1 MAVRRA
7 SIAVVLWLCH
17 GYAGALLYE
26 LAAGVPPFGGG
37 AAPPTVG
44 ARAVPPQL
52 LLPLVPVARCSAELH
67 DLLDALLDKQAGLRP
82 TWAQLREHPFW
93 KVRVEAEPIPPQPA
107 YEAWLQAHPT
117 SSSSP
122 IAAAAAAAAAATPA
136 ASTPGTATTADEGW
150 CGNAGASGTPL
161 ARTAPTPARAAR
173 IAAREARRGTPAR
186 PATAGGAGSAAV
198 AQRCRGAAVQNGA
211 CTTPAP
217 PPAVPAAAAAATV
230 EHAHT
235 HAHAE
240 EAATAAAARGGAPE
254 AAVPRR
260 GPPTPSSS
268 DALTRAHGGGGRR
281 VGIGGGGGGGGGGEC
296 SGEGDEGGGDVS
308 GSAAVS
314 AASAPL
320 SPSFLPRALNETFA
334 ALDETSPA
342 AAAVVASAAATAG
355 ASDAASDAATRAADD
370 AAADGAAAA
379 AAAAAVAT
387 AAAAVAAADAASAA
401 AQPATMEAIGR
412 CALHPRETAPKPLSH
427 TVAASVIY
435 GYRLV
440 FHPHEIALKPLVHNA
455 AIERPEPL
463 GNYEARALLRPAAL
477 PALPALPTLVALPAL
492 PTFHSATLRPCPQP
506 HPPLSP
512 TPPPLQ
518 ARALPFKPHTAA
530 ELLALP
536 PPQLEAFL
544 GVLYKSVGGTTAAAE
559 KCNTLL
565 FIESLAP
572 EPRLAATLLNS
583 SFTPL
588 WLSLLRTA
596 SLASLRL
603 RLVSVLALLLRHT
616 TFVGADLAR
625 GELLRGLTDALKDR
639 SEKVRRRVMAALG
652 ELLFYIAV
660 RQQQAR
666 RPQQQQQQQEHDGA
680 PEAAAAAAAAA
691 AADDDDSGWG
701 SPWAVPR
708 ETVAALT
715 SRLGGAEDAV
725 VRHYALKAVENV
737 LLGAAEA
744 TEGGLP
750 AAFAQQAV
758 LADALHLA
766 AGGTPTG
773 STPPSEAVRITAAGM
788 CAQLLRLR
796 PGLSVAVLQEGRLA
810 AILSSVRDGTPRLA
824 QALGSVLVVA
834 LCDVAARRE
843 LRAAPPLAQQR
854 ALLRAATSLLG
865 RPQPLLRAKGC
876 LAAALLGSLGLPWLH
891 QAAELKLLP
900 ALASAAAAADAGV
913 RVEGGGQQAWAFL
926 QQVVYAVVP
935 CLAALRVPLLRAAA
949 AAAAAAAPLPPTV
962 AASNSSSALTT
973 ASAIADANADCDT
986 ASASSLSTALLP
998 ESIAPSASAS
1008 ASPSPSPV
1016 APLSTLRLLRALC
1029 TCAPLRVSCADG
1041 VLLHGCVAL
1050 LHKCAPAAARGEP
1063 GGERCAALLLE
1074 LLDLALQAGVE
1085 GCGEGVGGS
1094 DGGRGGEG
1102 GSECS
1107 LGCEGSGESSECG
1120 GGGAAGRIPR
1130 NAAPLAP
1137 PAGMLP
1143 PLCALLGAP
1152 DGALRC
1158 SAWRHV
1164 HALLACGDTGLLLD
1178 QLSLSPPRGGA
1189 GGSGGSGAEA
1199 EAEQLAAVVRAH
1211 LLPQYTSLLRLR
1223 PQQQPQQAA
1232 APAAAAEV
1240 HMGLLLLARLL
1251 GSGLPGILDACDELG
1266 LLPLLPPLLL
1276 ASTERAEP
1284 AQPYTLPLL
1293 RSICAR
1299 PAALLPAGLA
1309 PLLLQQ
1315 LQRLPPAEPAAAEPL
1330 LEALYLV
1337 LYFVRSATQHA
1348 RAQSHPPSELGGS
1361 TSAAGDGDVGGDV
1374 GDGADDS
1381 GDGVGGG
1388 DGGDAEL
1395 LTHVTPLLATVPL
1408 LLPMLLAP
1416 EARLAD
1422 KVGRARAPT
1431 AEPSPPAPPH
1441 HHHHHTH
1448 IHTHTPLHTNRHH
1461 RHQAS
1466 HVLALLAQLLGGAA
1480 PRRACRALLSGD
1492 APAALLLVLAARDR
1506 EPVRRR
1512 ALGALRWLQLGDRVE
1527 FHAALAAS
1535 PELQAVFQ
1543 RECSARS

>member
-1 MAVRRA
+1 M
-7 SIAVVLWLCH
+7 
-17 GYAGALLYE
+17 
-26 LAAGVPPFGGG
+26 
-37 AAPPTVG
+37 
-44 ARAVPPQL
+44 
-52 LLPLVPVARCSAELH
+52 
-67 DLLDALLDKQAGLRP
+67 D
-82 TWAQLREHPFW
+82 
-93 KVRVEAEPIPPQPA
+93 
-107 YEAWLQAHPT
+107 
-117 SSSSP
+117 
-122 IAAAAAAAAAATPA
+122 
-136 ASTPGTATTADEGW
+136 
-150 CGNAGASGTPL
+150 
-161 ARTAPTPARAAR
+161 
-173 IAAREARRGTPAR
+173 
-186 PATAGGAGSAAV
+186 
-198 AQRCRGAAVQNGA
+198 
-211 CTTPAP
+211 
-217 PPAVPAAAAAATV
+217 
-230 EHAHT
+230 
-235 HAHAE
+235 
-240 EAATAAAARGGAPE
+240 
-254 AAVPRR
+254 
-260 GPPTPSSS
+260 
-268 DALTRAHGGGGRR
+268 
-281 VGIGGGGGGGGGGEC
+281 
-296 SGEGDEGGGDVS
+296 
-308 GSAAVS
+308 
-314 AASAPL
+314 
-320 SPSFLPRALNETFA
+320 
-334 ALDETSPA
+334 
-342 AAAVVASAAATAG
+342 
-355 ASDAASDAATRAADD
+355 
-370 AAADGAAAA
+370 
-379 AAAAAVAT
+379 
-387 AAAAVAAADAASAA
+387 
-401 AQPATMEAIGR
+401 AIG
-412 CALHPRETAPKPLSH
+412 
-427 TVAASVIY
+427 
-435 GYRLV
+435 RLV

-463 GNYEARALLRPAAL
+463 GNYE
-477 PALPALPTLVALPAL
+477 
-492 PTFHSATLRPCPQP
+492 
-506 HPPLSP
+506 
-512 TPPPLQ
+512 

-565 FIESLAP
+565 FIESLTP

-666 RPQQQQQQQEHDGA
+666 RPQQEQEHEHGGA
-680 PEAAAAAAAAA
+680 PEAAAAAV
-691 AADDDDSGWG
+691 DDDDSGWG

-737 LLGAAEA
+737 LLGAAQA

-766 AGGTPTG
+766 AGGASPG
-773 STPPSEAVRITAAGM
+773 STPPSEAVRITAAGL

-810 AILSSVRDGTPRLA
+810 GILSSVRDGSPRLA

-891 QAAELKLLP
+891 HAAELKLLP
-900 ALASAAAAADAGV
+900 ALASATAAADAGV
-913 RVEGGGQQAWAFL
+913 RAEGGGQQAWAFL
-926 QQVVYAVVP
+926 QQVVHAAVP
-935 CLAALRVPLLRAAA
+935 CLAALRLPLLRAAA
-949 AAAAAAAPLPPTV
+949 TAAAAPPPSAV
-962 AASNSSSALTT
+962 ATSRSSSALTT
-973 ASAIADANADCDT
+973 ATATADANADCDT
-986 ASASSLSTALLP
+986 ASASSLSTALPP

-1008 ASPSPSPV
+1008 AV
-1016 APLSTLRLLRALC
+1016 APLATLRLLRALC
-1029 TCAPLRVSCADG
+1029 TCAPLRASCADG

-1074 LLDLALQAGVE
+1074 LIDLALQSGGGGGGGGCGE
-1085 GCGEGVGGS
+1085 GCGEGVSGS
-1094 DGGRGGEG
+1094 DGGRGGE
-1102 GSECS
+1102 
-1107 LGCEGSGESSECG
+1107 
-1120 GGGAAGRIPR
+1120 P
-1130 NAAPLAP
+1130 
-1137 PAGMLP
+1137 GMLP

-1152 DGALRC
+1152 DGGLRC
-1158 SAWRHV
+1158 TAWRHV

-1189 GGSGGSGAEA
+1189 GGGSGRSGGA
-1199 EAEQLAAVVRAH
+1199 EAEQLVAVVRAH

-1223 PQQQPQQAA
+1223 LPQPQQQAA
-1232 APAAAAEV
+1232 VPAAAAEV
-1240 HMGLLLLARLL
+1240 HMGLRLLTRLL

-1284 AQPYTLPLL
+1284 AQSYTLPLL

-1315 LQRLPPAEPAAAEPL
+1315 LQCLPHAEPAAAEPL

-1337 LYFVRSATQHA
+1337 LYFVRSAMQHA
-1348 RAQSHPPSELGGS
+1348 RAQSHPPPELGGS
-1361 TSAAGDGDVGGDV
+1361 AIVAGDGDVGGDV
-1374 GDGADDS
+1374 DDNGG
-1381 GDGVGGG
+1381 GDGVGGGGVDGGGGGGGGG

-1395 LTHVTPLLATVPL
+1395 LTHVTPLLAT
-1408 LLPMLLAP
+1408 
-1416 EARLAD
+1416 
-1422 KVGRARAPT
+1422 
-1431 AEPSPPAPPH
+1431 
-1441 HHHHHTH
+1441 
-1448 IHTHTPLHTNRHH
+1448 
-1461 RHQAS
+1461 
-1466 HVLALLAQLLGGAA
+1466 
-1480 PRRACRALLSGD
+1480 
-1492 APAALLLVLAARDR
+1492 
-1506 EPVRRR
+1506 
-1512 ALGALRWLQLGDRVE
+1512 
-1527 FHAALAAS
+1527 
-1535 PELQAVFQ
+1535 
-1543 RECSARS
+1543 